1 MNENQFQRTES
12 KVETSVSMNSKESLD
27 DDYMPLRVSFPK
39 RDYVI
44 DVMFCFA
51 IPLIIGTMVV
61 STLTCIFFYNKE
73 DLVKESYETPVQL
86 EQYNSIQRASSKLR
100 SLSQNRNYAPPQ
112 SSNSTLPRAILKP
125 ISPTS
130 TLPKAIVASM

>member
-1 MNENQFQRTES
+1 
-12 KVETSVSMNSKESLD
+12 MNSKESLD
-27 DDYMPLRVSFPK
+27 EEYMPLRISFPK

-44 DVMFCFA
+44 DVMFCFV
-51 IPLIIGTMVV
+51 IPLLIGTMVV

-73 DLVKESYETPVQL
+73 ELGKESQETPVQL

-100 SLSQNRNYAPPQ
+100 SLAQNRNYTPPQ

-125 ISPTS
+125 ISPTT